1 MRTNNQKVIK
11 RMAEYILE
19 NMDKSEVER
28 YKKEFPFEYDYNIYA
43 YGNLDIYD
51 YDLFKRLKDFGVDM
65 KAVTEYEKVLGGG
78 CTYKHRENIR
88 NTYMAL
94 VHNAVNY
101 ISKREKIL
109 LSF

>member
-11 RMAEYILE
+11 KMAEYILE

-28 YKKEFPFEYDYNIYA
+28 YKKEFPFELDYNIYA

-51 YDLFKRLKDFGVDM
+51 YNLFKRLKDFSVDV
-65 KAVTEYEKVLGGG
+65 KAVTEYEKVLDSG

-88 NTYMAL
+88 NTYKTL
-94 VHNAVNY
+94 VRKAVIY
-101 ISKREKIL
+101 IVKNCKN
-109 LSF
+109 F